1 MKIKL
6 QNRTSDSYYYTV
18 EMKDGR
24 PLGKDAEAVAEL
36 RRLVK
41 QHNKVCSAKKY
52 VKLQGRGPRRGVYS
66 YNQSLPLRFAT
77 HADVYVYER

>member
-24 PLGKDAEAVAEL
+24 PSGKDAEVVAEL

-41 QHNKVCSAKKY
+41 KNNKESGKQMY
-52 VKLQGRGPRRGVYS
+52 VKLQGRGPRRGVYR

-77 HADVYVYER
+77 HADVYVYAR

>member
-1 MKIKL
+1 MKITF

-24 PLGKDAEAVAEL
+24 PAGTDAEVVAEL

-41 QHNKVCSAKKY
+41 QNNKEFGEKLY
-52 VKLQGRGPRRGVYS
+52 VKLQGRGHRRGVYR

-77 HADVYVYER
+77 HADVYVYTR